1 MNKRIN
7 IFLFIGAFV
16 AAFTSTAQTTFY
28 LDGYGRALT
37 TTDKLNGELID
48 KDTSGNIPRKGVGGY
63 TMFDLGINLEKDKA
77 FSANAILRARNEFGL
92 FWGDGT
98 LLEFRQIRLEGV
110 ISKGIK
116 YEIGDIDIKMT
127 PYTVFNADEMY
138 NDYEA
143 SVFGVR
149 RGILEYENFNNGN
162 NWRLQGVKS
171 YTNILFNKGIEKIG
185 LSGFGVRTQPANQV
199 GQSDRIMAG
208 FNTTVTQSENLKV
221 GLNYVGIN
229 NLQISTS
236 LVEYTNNVGTATLNY
251 NRDLNDKL
259 GVFLDG
265 ETGASSYRLA
275 RLQDNKEVT
284 KQDYFYDSKLGVEY
298 KPLQAKLSVGMKD
311 VGADF
316 SSPSAQT
323 TRFNAGSLSK
333 SFGTIPDTVG
343 SSVGVTRYNTLYDRF
358 TNEGAYNRNIST
370 QLQNFAPQYTN
381 INPYGTATPNRKGL
395 TIGLSVG
402 DEDSLFKASLSYDMM
417 SEIRSD
423 NNFERKTRDFVGI
436 QGGVLFNVN
445 QALGLKNDIVVTAG
459 YRSENTTRGGVDK
472 IDLSS
477 AMIDLGVSYEV
488 LKNFDL
494 MVGYKSYTAD
504 GNEYITP
511 LNQFNQYAALPTI
524 VNFNFNEVI
533 TSFGLRF
540 RFSEEAAL
548 TANLNLVSFTQNEK
562 VADLDLTSEN
572 SSYDM
577 SQLFISYIMKF

>member
-1 MNKRIN
+1 
-7 IFLFIGAFV
+7 
-16 AAFTSTAQTTFY
+16 
-28 LDGYGRALT
+28 
-37 TTDKLNGELID
+37 
-48 KDTSGNIPRKGVGGY
+48 
-63 TMFDLGINLEKDKA
+63 
-77 FSANAILRARNEFGL
+77 
-92 FWGDGT
+92 
-98 LLEFRQIRLEGV
+98 
-110 ISKGIK
+110 
-116 YEIGDIDIKMT
+116 
-127 PYTVFNADEMY
+127 
-138 NDYEA
+138 
-143 SVFGVR
+143 
-149 RGILEYENFNNGN
+149 
-162 NWRLQGVKS
+162 
-171 YTNILFNKGIEKIG
+171 
-185 LSGFGVRTQPANQV
+185 
-199 GQSDRIMAG
+199 MAG

>member
-7 IFLFIGAFV
+7 ILLFIGAFV

-48 KDTSGNIPRKGVGGY
+48 KDTSGAIPRKGVGGY
-63 TMFDLGINLEKDKA
+63 TMFDLGINLEKDKT

-98 LLEFRQIRLEGV
+98 DLLFRQIRLEGV
-110 ISKGIK
+110 ISKGVK
-116 YEIGDIDIKMT
+116 YEIGDIDIEMT

-143 SVFGVR
+143 GVFGIR

-162 NWRLQGVKS
+162 AWRLQGVKS
-171 YTNILFNKGIEKIG
+171 YTNILFSKGIEKIG
-185 LSGFGVRTQPANQV
+185 LSGFGVRTQPSNQV

-221 GLNYVGIN
+221 GFNYVGIN

-251 NRDLNDKL
+251 DRDLNDKL

-298 KPLQAKLSVGMKD
+298 KPLQAKLSIGMKD

-323 TRFNAGSLSK
+323 TRFNASSLSTK
-333 SFGTIPDTVG
+333 FATIPDTVG
-343 SSVGVTRYNTLYDRF
+343 SSVGISRYNTLYDRF

-370 QLQNFAPQYTN
+370 ELQNFAPQYTN

-395 TIGLSVG
+395 TVALSIG
-402 DEDSLFKASLSYDMM
+402 DEDSLFKASFSYDMM

-423 NNFERKTRDFVGI
+423 NNFERKTREFVGI
-436 QGGVLFNVN
+436 QGGVLVNVN
-445 QALGLKNDIVVTAG
+445 QALGMKNDIVVTAG
-459 YRSENTTRGGVDK
+459 YRSENTTRAGVDK

-494 MVGYKSYTAD
+494 MLGYKSYTAE

-511 LNQFNQYAALPTI
+511 LNQFNQFASLPT
-524 VNFNFNEVI
+524 VVDFNFSEAI